1 VVSARSVRG
10 PWSVGRERRRKAG
23 IDDATRRVL
32 LGFVAPL
39 WIVAGLADWWCHR
52 RSDIEHTAGTRESA
66 VHALMMSEA
75 SVPTLLGLFFE
86 VNAGLLAVTL
96 GALGLHQA
104 TAVYDV
110 AYAEGR
116 REVTATEQHVHGLL
130 EQVPVMATAF
140 LFALHWDQAR
150 TLVGAGPDR
159 PRFRLE
165 PKRRPLSR
173 RTKASLLAAIA
184 AFGAAPYAEELARCR
199 RAARRPG
206 LSSRP

>member
-1 VVSARSVRG
+1 M
-10 PWSVGRERRRKAG
+10 
-23 IDDATRRVL
+23 L
-32 LGFVAPL
+32 LGFVSPL
-39 WIVAGLADWWCHR
+39 WIAAGLADWWCHR

-66 VHALMMSEA
+66 IHALMMSEA
-75 SVPTLLGLFFE
+75 CVPTLLGLFFE
-86 VNAGLLAVTL
+86 INAGVLAITL
-96 GALGLHQA
+96 GALAVHQA

-110 AYAEGR
+110 AYAEDR

-150 TLVGAGPDR
+150 TLVGAGPER
-159 PRFRLE
+159 PRFALE

-173 RTKASLLAAIA
+173 RAVASLLTAIA

-199 RAARRPG
+199 RAARARRPSTATG
-206 LSSRP
+206 